1 MGWGVQLRHTHPSS
15 CRAQPGTE
23 ASPARWLQ
31 THQGGPPPPAACP
44 PAATFA
50 QLCLVFSCLPSLG
63 GGGAWGCEHC
73 PHLGLGQRGARQAAP
88 TPRAGAGEEGWGRVE
103 REGLGPG
110 PPRSQGGA
118 SSRGAR
124 RRHTPGGKAQAR
136 PWTLPG
142 STAHSRQA
150 ALGARPVLSRACR
163 GVRQHPTGHGWAP
176 PDIEAHAYVSHLCTR
191 DTAGNQHQGPGPRT
205 LGLVGGSRGE
215 VQSPLRRKHCA
226 SHTDPGCRT
235 SPGVPPASW
244 EGPPS
249 PLNSP
254 RIGIRPTGNSTRQLT
269 GQEAVSRF
277 WTSALPCASFTNY
290 SVMHSNTRPSARSW
304 GPTNE

>member
-1 MGWGVQLRHTHPSS
+1 MSALGTLKRIDYLPWTQKES
-15 CRAQPGTE
+15 CNNGDADIENRLVGTVGE
-23 ASPARWLQ
+23 GE
-31 THQGGPPPPAACP
+31 GG
-44 PAATFA
+44 TN
-50 QLCLVFSCLPSLG
+50 SKSNT
-63 GGGAWGCEHC
+63 ET
-73 PHLGLGQRGARQAAP
+73 R
-88 TPRAGAGEEGWGRVE
+88 
-103 REGLGPG
+103 
-110 PPRSQGGA
+110 GGA

-124 RRHTPGGKAQAR
+124 RRHTPRGKAQAR

-142 STAHSRQA
+142 SAAHSRQA

-163 GVRQHPTGHGWAP
+163 GIGQHPTGHGWAP
-176 PDIEAHAYVSHLCTR
+176 PDIEAHAYVSHLCTW
-191 DTAGNQHQGPGPRT
+191 DTAGNQRQGPGPRT
-205 LGLVGGSRGE
+205 LGLVGGSTGE

-226 SHTDPGCRT
+226 SHTDPGCRM

-244 EGPPS
+244 EGKPS
-249 PLNSP
+249 PPNSP
-254 RIGIRPTGNSTRQLT
+254 RIGIRPTGNSTCQLT